1 MGNFLSGS
9 GGARLEGGHEEKS
22 LAPQPPVGTPQFPQL
37 IALHS
42 TASVLRLWSA
52 KPCTT
57 HSLHTSKSVLEQTL
71 MVGLRLDSPQSSL
84 LPLEPQPLEVM
95 SNKQA
100 EMDADLR

>member
-1 MGNFLSGS
+1 MAPFQSGPSRPRKEITHSGNFLKEGEGP
-9 GGARLEGGHEEKS
+9 GGLSPRHAH
-22 LAPQPPVGTPQFPQL
+22 TQFP
-37 IALHS
+37 A
-42 TASVLRLWSA
+42 
-52 KPCTT
+52 